1 MRPKFASGCSVATK
15 PYTPSAITPPP
26 IHNQPRSSRT
36 PCQTSHAPPISIRA
50 ASANNATE
58 RRIMRHTVAVG
69 GDQVDDDVE
78 RAARKVRDVGQSVSE
93 HVARSGPITGRA
105 SSPDGAVTVVATPGG
120 PPQEITVSAA

>member
-1 MRPKFASGCSVATK
+1 MPR
-15 PYTPSAITPPP
+15 AITPPP
-26 IHNQPRSSRT
+26 IHNQPRCSRT
-36 PCQTSHAPPISIRA
+36 PCQTSQAPPISIRA
-50 ASANNATE
+50 ARTNSTTE

-78 RAARKVRDVGQSVSE
+78 RAARKVRDVEQAVSQ

-120 PPQEITVSAA
+120 PPQQVTVSAAA